1 MPRAERASPAANQS
15 PPSSDQRERP
25 SEKWRATLGALAA
38 RRWRALTP
46 AAPTSAWWV
55 PGRVELLGKHTDYG
69 GGRSL
74 LCAIDRGIYLLAAAR
89 RDDTIRVWDA
99 VQGEGISF
107 AGKAGAVPG
116 AAAWAVYPGVVAQR
130 LAQDFPGVGGGA
142 DVVFASN
149 LPPASG
155 MSSSS
160 ALMIAVFLG
169 LAAGTS
175 ILEQLGGREQW
186 AAYVAAV
193 EGGKAW
199 RGAGSAAGVGTHGGS
214 EDHTAI
220 LCCKS
225 GTWSQFSFCPVRH
238 EADYA
243 APHGCQL
250 VIGVSGVVA
259 QKTGAARAAYNRAA
273 RLGGAVLEVWNAAA
287 GRTGTPLAATLNDA
301 CASGPE
307 AVRAALKSARHAEFT
322 APELE
327 ARFEQFWLESA
338 VLIPAAGAALTRG
351 DWNALGEIVAQ
362 SQHAAEHALGNQ
374 VPETVALVA
383 LARAHG
389 AIAASAFGAGFG
401 GAVWALAPAPE
412 AEIFRAAWQQAYCSQ
427 FPQRAASSQFFL
439 TAAAPAAA
447 RMT

>member
-1 MPRAERASPAANQS
+1 VTVAATPDLRDWATRS
-15 PPSSDQRERP
+15 
-25 SEKWRATLGALAA
+25 WRG
-38 RRWRALTP
+38 LTKADP
-46 AAPTSAWWV
+46 EQAWWV
-55 PGRVELLGKHTDYG
+55 PGRIELLGKHTDYG

-74 LCAIDRGIYLLAAAR
+74 LCAIDRGIFLLAGAR
-89 RDDTIRVWDA
+89 RDGTIRVWDA
-99 VQGEGISF
+99 VRGEGISF
-107 AGKAGAVPG
+107 AQEAP
-116 AAAWAVYPGVVAQR
+116 AAPSWAVYPGVVARR
-130 LAQDFPGVGGGA
+130 LAQDFSWLGGGA
-142 DVVFASN
+142 DLVFASN

-169 LAAGTS
+169 LAAGTP
-175 ILEQLGGREQW
+175 ILDQLGGREQW

-199 RGAGSAAGVGTHGGS
+199 RRAVHVSGVGTHGGS

-220 LCCKS
+220 LCCKPN
-225 GTWSQFSFCPVRH
+225 TWSQYRFCPVRH

-243 APHGCQL
+243 APHGCRL

-273 RLGGAVLEVWNAAA
+273 RLGGAVLEVWNAAC
-287 GRTGTPLAATLNDA
+287 GRADATLNAA

-307 AVRAALKSARHAEFT
+307 TVRAVLAGARHAEFT
-322 APELE
+322 VPELE
-327 ARFEQFWLESA
+327 ARFEQFWLESE
-338 VLIPAAGAALTRG
+338 VLIPAAGAALNAG
-351 DWNALGEIVAQ
+351 DWATLGELAAQ

-389 AIAASAFGAGFG
+389 ALAASAFGAGFG
-401 GAVWALAPAPE
+401 GAVWALAPVSESE
-412 AEIFRAAWQQAYCSQ
+412 AFRTAWQQAYASQ
-427 FPQRAASSQFFL
+427 FPQRAAASQFFL
-439 TAAAPAAA
+439 TAAAAAA
-447 RMT
+447 APLPVTQ